1 MKKRLLAWLLS
12 LSLVTGLLPVSAF
25 AAEPPSQ
32 PLNGDDSQMEVEQ
45 STVTVDYGTS
55 DRSTATIT
63 YHKEGIE
70 ADPFNLIFL
79 VDTSRQGAQSH
90 AVFEQMMN
98 DNGTSY
104 IYDYSAASTVQLIT
118 YQNTA
123 SSTGIMDTKD
133 SFMEKFGDH
142 GVGGEGTANEPV
154 ALETAIK
161 AVQDAHAAN
170 DYPTV
175 VFWVLGGQFGTTD
188 TNAIEEK
195 LKSLDAEL
203 TDDTDALITWQYA
216 AQPSELLKQYATQ
229 HAEAHDDSGQ
239 EYPAAHAANDS
250 VLMQEEMA
258 ADLEEIVHDHY
269 HNISFSLLLDD
280 GQTLV
285 KSIKNAWYEA
295 GSSMASITATPR
307 EDGRGLDVT
316 IDRLCRQIEVDFII
330 EVELDTNIYEKQT
343 VIPAG
348 KIVADHNGDNGG
360 LHTGL
365 FDEQIEYGL
374 ELDLPSVELDR
385 TAHDITF
392 QNADGVSDITNK
404 LTGETITLPQ
414 GDGLTQD
421 GSSFGGWNVVSG
433 ANLGRHY
440 APGEI
445 ISMPSGDMTLEPT
458 FGHVEVEL
466 EIDYD
471 QGEAPVYGNQMR
483 EKLYENDP
491 LNFDGVTL
499 PDNGGTITNDNIV
512 SISFIDF
519 LPEYDTID
527 DANDPDRVKL
537 TNVKDAV
544 YARHVGQAITDKVVA
559 YLVSNKTQSGKYD
572 LYVAGSD
579 GVKAP
584 SSGLSFEQFSSCKS
598 ISLMELDTTGVA
610 GISFYNCKALTSITF
625 GGKFD
630 TSSMTSMS
638 NMFYRCSSLTSLDL
652 SSFDTSSVQS
662 MSFMFDGCT
671 RLTSLDLSSF
681 DTSAVTDM
689 SYMFRSCTSLRSVK
703 FGSEWDTSNVQNMN
717 YMFTSCTSLTDLDVS
732 GFDTSGISYYLGGMF
747 YECSSLT
754 SLDLSSFDTSSVH
767 DMYQMFYGC
776 SSLQSLTLGD
786 GWDTSSVEE
795 MSYMFYNCSKL
806 KELDVSKFS
815 TSKVKNMA
823 YMFAFCNIL
832 TDLPFG
838 ENFDTSN
845 VTNMSSMFYG
855 CNRLKNL
862 DVSKFDTSNVTNMSY
877 MFHGCSDLP
886 SLSFGEKWN
895 TSNVTSMHGMFEMC
909 TTLTSL
915 DLSRFD
921 TSNVTGMSTMFC
933 ECYNLENLNLGNSF
947 DISKVTNLSDMFY
960 GCYRLKTLTGSIKL
974 GESNATSSFSG
985 LFSGLYQL
993 PSITFDTPENGAA
1006 FPNLSTMENMFKNCS
1021 SLESIDLGNWSL
1033 PNLTNT
1039 DSMFSDCSS
1048 LTSIDL
1054 TWSDIKATEGNYTI
1068 NNMFRNVSSSAT
1080 LESGSDNSVMLNA
1093 IRKAF
1098 PGSVTQD
1105 GAQWTAP
1112 ANQLITE
1119 TTPAEVP
1126 EATPE
1131 ETPDEAPQTPEETP
1145 DEPQSNSSETP
1156 EDSQLTPNET
1166 PEVSQ
1171 PTQDETPEVSQP
1183 AQDEAPQTPDTAEDA
1198 AADATPP
1205 QNTEATEP
1213 SDEGT
1218 EPTDE
1223 PSVMP
1228 LSTTETAL
1236 ARSATTYA
1244 SGEES
1249 VYVHPEMVS
1258 EFDTITYKVTVKY
1271 VGDVGVK
1278 SGRITLNFPIPE
1290 DIGQFQ
1296 GTADS
1301 GYADAGWNISTTQI
1315 DYSGSPTGYKGGRVV
1330 EEPTVKEVGSGQYA
1344 LQGVFEGLYTG
1355 TEVTVSI
1362 ITTVQGKQDEDY
1374 NDAGYAFWDGTA
1386 YVTDSAGTSASQ
1398 TVRLWNLKDGE
1409 PTPPTTTS
1417 YQLRYAFTGDVP
1429 SDAELPQTTVVDS
1442 GTKTNAA
1449 AKPTEPEGYTFDGWY
1464 RSDNGTKVTPGT
1476 EFSMPAANLTLT
1488 GKWTLDDAH
1497 IQKITVKYEYTNNND
1512 GAHIPDGAPV
1522 LPEDQTVKVGQTHY
1536 IQKID
1541 QDADYHKFGGW
1552 EPTLSVNGHDVPLTK
1567 QPDGTYQSNDKAY
1580 TIDVAGG
1587 TLSTDQFR
1595 DKNNVVVTFSG
1606 AWTPYKGTIRFDANG
1621 GEGDMDDMT
1630 NVTWDTT
1637 KTLTKNAFTYPYD
1650 GYQFIGWATTP
1661 AGAVFKTD
1669 QQTAEGLINEDGKT
1683 VTLYAVWKR
1692 AAYGVGYSLNHVTSS
1707 STDTTVTLGGS
1718 YSTTL
1723 TADEGYEMSDVSITM
1738 GGVVIT
1744 SQAYNEATGEV
1755 SISNING
1762 NIIIKAE
1769 AKPKTAVTEH
1779 MITVSVTNG
1788 TATPSGTV
1796 QVQDGQSQTITFA
1809 PNAGYV
1815 LDSVTVDGNPA
1826 ELTGNSYTFVNVTA
1840 NHSIAVVYKND
1851 GSGGSGGGGGGGTAT
1866 DKYPIHV
1873 EDTGNGTA
1881 ASDKQ
1886 EAAAGE
1892 DVTIDT
1898 DGEIIDI
1905 TVADKNGNEVPITD
1919 NGDGS
1924 FTFEMPN
1931 SEVTVKVDFEPLP
1944 DVADPN
1950 DTGVADWLN
1959 TSDHVSYLSG
1969 YPDGSFKP
1977 GNNMTR
1983 AEVAQM
1989 FYNLLLDKDVAI
2001 TVSFKDVKQD
2011 SWYATAVHTLASL
2024 GIITGIGNDQFAP
2037 ERAITRAEFTAIA
2050 MRFATLDTTGINIF
2064 SDVTENDWFYDYVVG
2079 SIQYGWITGYEDGT
2093 FRPNHTISRAEV
2105 TTITNRMLGRSADE
2119 SYVNDHSSELKSF
2132 TDVTNAHW
2140 AYYQIVEATNSHD
2153 FEKTDGSE
2161 TWNNIK

>member
-598 ISLMELDTTGVA
+598 ISLVELDTTGVA

-985 LFSGLYQL
+985 LFSGLHQL

-1552 EPTLSVNGHDVPLTK
+1552 EPTLSVNGQDVPLTK

-1950 DTGVADWLN
+1950 DTDVADWLN

>member
-12 LSLVTGLLPVSAF
+12 LSLVTGLLPVFAF
-25 AAEPPSQ
+25 AADPLSQ

-142 GVGGEGTANEPV
+142 SVGGEGTANEPV

-239 EYPAAHAANDS
+239 EYPAAHAVNDS

-295 GSSMASITATPR
+295 GSSMASLTATPR

-316 IDRLCRQIEVDFII
+316 IERLCRQIEVDFII
-330 EVELDTNIYEKQT
+330 EVELDTSIYEKQT

-404 LTGETITLPQ
+404 LTGETITLPT
-414 GDGLTQD
+414 GDELTQD
-421 GSSFGGWNVVSG
+421 GSSFGGWSVVSG

-445 ISMPSGDMTLEPT
+445 ISMPSGDMTLEPA

-471 QGEAPVYGNQMR
+471 QGEVPVYGNQMAD
-483 EKLYENDP
+483 LDFQNGYHQFAFN
-491 LNFDGVTL
+491 VTL
-499 PDNGGTITNDNIV
+499 PDTGETISSYSDVV
-512 SISFIDF
+512 SISVIDF
-519 LPEYDTID
+519 LPEYDTIS
-527 DANDPDRVKL
+527 DPKDSLRVEL
-537 TNVKDAV
+537 TNVENAV
-544 YARHVGQAITDKVVA
+544 YARHIGATPEDKVVA
-559 YLVSNKTQSGKYD
+559 YLTPSQSQNGKYD
-572 LYVAGSD
+572 LYIAGPG

-584 SSGLSFEQFSSCKS
+584 SDCSNMFYGNNNDAYVGQFRQCKS
-598 ISLMELDTTGVA
+598 ISLAALDTTDVGNM
-610 GISFYNCKALTSITF
+610 FYMFGDCQALTNLTF
-625 GGKFD
+625 GEKWDTSKVTNMSHMFYACNGLNSLDLESKFDTSMVENMSHMFYGCSSLSELNVSKFD
-630 TSSMTSMS
+630 TSSVTCM
-638 NMFYRCSSLTSLDL
+638 NGMFSGCKTLADLDL
-652 SSFDTSSVQS
+652 SSFDTSSVTTMDS
-662 MSFMFDGCT
+662 
-671 RLTSLDLSSF
+671 
-681 DTSAVTDM
+681 
-689 SYMFRSCTSLRSVK
+689 
-703 FGSEWDTSNVQNMN
+703 
-717 YMFTSCTSLTDLDVS
+717 
-732 GFDTSGISYYLGGMF
+732 MF
-747 YECSSLT
+747 YGCSSLT
-754 SLDLSSFDTSSVH
+754 SLDL
-767 DMYQMFYGC
+767 
-776 SSLQSLTLGD
+776 GD
-786 GWDTSSVEE
+786 
-795 MSYMFYNCSKL
+795 
-806 KELDVSKFS
+806 
-815 TSKVKNMA
+815 
-823 YMFAFCNIL
+823 
-832 TDLPFG
+832 
-838 ENFDTSN
+838 
-845 VTNMSSMFYG
+845 
-855 CNRLKNL
+855 
-862 DVSKFDTSNVTNMSY
+862 KFDTSAVTNMERMFSNCSSLNNLDLGTFNTSSVTNISY
-877 MFHGCSDLP
+877 MFSDCS
-886 SLSFGEKWN
+886 S
-895 TSNVTSMHGMFEMC
+895 
-909 TTLTSL
+909 LTSL
-915 DLSRFD
+915 
-921 TSNVTGMSTMFC
+921 
-933 ECYNLENLNLGNSF
+933 NLGDSF
-947 DISKVTNLSDMFY
+947 DISKVQDMSYMFLNCSNLE
-960 GCYRLKTLTGSIKL
+960 TITGAFNL
-974 GESNATSSFSG
+974 GETNTISSFSSF
-985 LFSGLYQL
+985 FSGLSKL
-993 PSITFDTPENGAA
+993 KSVTFETPADGAE
-1006 FPNLSTMENMFKNCS
+1006 FPNLSTMSNMFGGCS

-1068 NNMFRNVSSSAT
+1068 TNMFSNVPDTST

-1131 ETPDEAPQTPEETP
+1131 ETPNEAPQTPEETP

-1249 VYVHPEMVS
+1249 VYVHPEMVKAY
-1258 EFDTITYKVTVKY
+1258 DTITYKVTVKY

-1330 EEPTVKEVGSGQYA
+1330 EEPIVKEVGSGQYA

-1442 GTKTNAA
+1442 GKQVTAEA
-1449 AKPTEPEGYTFDGWY
+1449 EPSTSLDGYTFDGWY

-1522 LPEDQTVKVGQTHY
+1522 LPEEQTVKVGQTHY

-1541 QDADYHKFGGW
+1541 QDANYHKFGGW
-1552 EPTLSVNGHDVPLTK
+1552 EPTLSVNGQDVPLTK

-1692 AAYGVGYSLNHVTSS
+1692 AAYGVGYNLSHVTSS

-1779 MITVSVTNG
+1779 TITVSVTNG

-1851 GSGGSGGGGGGGTAT
+1851 GSGGSGGGGGGGGGTAT

-1905 TVADKNGNEVPITD
+1905 TVTDKNGNEVPITD

-2064 SDVTENDWFYDYVVG
+2064 SDVTKNDWFYDYVVG